1 MLGEGSIPDS
11 DWEIPQSDIEF
22 GVQIAQGN
30 FGRIYKGSYF
40 GTEVAIKLILPC
52 ETPDMTHKYIE
63 REVTV
68 LKYVFLPA
76 RPWWCCSVCVAV
88 VLMLFCLL
96 APLQRGLRHPLVVN
110 FMGVVRRNGD
120 FYIVTEWVEGGNL
133 RTLTKDKNDTFTWS
147 NKVSIA
153 RDIAVAMAFL
163 HGRGII
169 HRYGKSTTAYYMP
182 QLLTYIASIAWPSA
196 ET

>member
-11 DWEIPQSDIEF
+11 DWEIPTGDIEF
-22 GVQIAQGN
+22 GTQVTQGN

-40 GTEVAIKLILPC
+40 GTEVAIKLIFPC
-52 ETPDMTHKYIE
+52 ETPEMTHKYIE

-68 LKYVFLPA
+68 LKYA
-76 RPWWCCSVCVAV
+76 RLLNLKGGRTAVLSLTSHQRVHVACMRV
-88 VLMLFCLL
+88 
-96 APLQRGLRHPLVVN
+96 RGLRHPLVVN
-110 FMGVVRRNGD
+110 FMGVTRRNQD
-120 FYIVTEWVEGGNL
+120 FYIVTEWVDGGNL
-133 RTLTKDKNDTFTWS
+133 RTLTRDKNDTFTWS

-169 HRYGKSTTAYYMP
+169 HR
-182 QLLTYIASIAWPSA
+182 
-196 ET
+196 